1 MPTNNDLREPFL
13 QDSGT
18 PYTHEPIAQEESP
31 SGIPVAI
38 ASIAGEHLILE
49 ESPSDIRV
57 PIASIAGEH
66 LIPDVRH
73 VDGTAEAR

>member
-38 ASIAGEHLILE
+38 ASIAGEHLI
-49 ESPSDIRV
+49 
-57 PIASIAGEH
+57 
-66 LIPDVRH
+66 PDVRH